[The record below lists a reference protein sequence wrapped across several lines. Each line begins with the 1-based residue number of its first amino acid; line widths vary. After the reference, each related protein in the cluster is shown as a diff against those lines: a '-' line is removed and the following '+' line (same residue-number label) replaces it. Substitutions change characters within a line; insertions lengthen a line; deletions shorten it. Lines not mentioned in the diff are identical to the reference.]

1 MASPYVDHKVRYRF
15 MIEGVLPA
23 LITPFTKDNRVDKE
37 GLRQNIGFLVE
48 NGVSG
53 IVPCGTT
60 GEAATLSI
68 QEHEKVIEYAVEFS
82 TVPVVAGTGS
92 NNTTEALELT
102 KFSQDAGA
110 DAALLITPYYN
121 KPNDR
126 GMLAHFKMIADAVDI
141 PIILYNVP
149 SRTGINLKPELVAE
163 LAKISNIVGIKEASG
178 SLDQITKILELTK
191 GEDFVVLSGD
201 DGLTLPIMALGG
213 VGVISVVANVA
224 PKLVVSMVEAFRKKD
239 MEKARE
245 LHIALAPLIR
255 AVFLETN
262 PIPIKKAVELIG
274 LPAGHLRLPLAAI
287 SEENEKKLKKALN
300 DLNLI

>member
-1 MASPYVDHKVRYRF
+1 M
-15 MIEGVLPA
+15 MNGVLPA
-23 LITPFTKDNRVDKE
+23 LITPFTKDNKIDKQ
-37 GLRQNIGFLVE
+37 GLKQNIGFLIE

-60 GEAATLSI
+60 GESATLSI
-68 QEHEKVIEYAVEFS
+68 KEHEQVIEIAVECS

-92 NNTTEALELT
+92 NNTTEAIELT
-102 KFSQDAGA
+102 RFAKDAGA

-126 GMLAHFKMIADAVDI
+126 GMLAHFKKIANEVDI
-141 PIILYNVP
+141 PMIVYNVP

-163 LAKISNIVGIKEASG
+163 LAKESNIIGIKEASG
-178 SLDQITKILELTK
+178 NLDQVTRIIEMTQD
-191 GEDFVVLSGD
+191 EDFVVFSGD
-201 DGLTLPIMALGG
+201 DGLTLPIMAIGG

-224 PKLVVSMVEAFRKKD
+224 PKLTVSMVEAFQRGD
-239 MEKARE
+239 MDEARR
-245 LHIALAPLIR
+245 LHLALAPLIR

-274 LPAGHLRLPLAAI
+274 LPAGDLRLPLARM
-287 SEENEKKLKKALN
+287 SEDNERKLKAALN
-300 DLNLI
+300 DLHLIKK

>member
-1 MASPYVDHKVRYRF
+1 

-23 LITPFTKDNRVDKE
+23 LITPFTGDNNIDEK
-37 GLRQNIGFLVE
+37 GLQQNIGFLIE

-60 GEAATLSI
+60 GESATLSI
-68 QEHEKVIEYAVEFS
+68 KEHEKVIEIAVECS

-102 KFSQDAGA
+102 RFAKDAGA
-110 DAALLITPYYN
+110 EAVLLITPYYN

-126 GMLAHFKMIADAVDI
+126 GMLAHFKKVAREVDI
-141 PIILYNVP
+141 PMILYNVP

-163 LAKISNIVGIKEASG
+163 LAKESNIIGIKEASG
-178 SLDQITKILELTK
+178 NLEQITRIIEMTQD
-191 GEDFVVLSGD
+191 EDFVVLSGD
-201 DGLTLPIMALGG
+201 DALTLPIMALGG
-213 VGVISVVANVA
+213 RGVISVVANVA
-224 PKLVVSMVEAFRKKD
+224 PKLVVSMVEAFRRGD
-239 MEKARE
+239 MEKARKTH
-245 LHIALAPLIR
+245 LALAPLIR

-274 LPAGHLRLPLAAI
+274 LPAGALRLPLAPI
-287 SEENEKKLKKALN
+287 SEENERKLKAALN
-300 DLNLI
+300 ALHLIK

>member
-1 MASPYVDHKVRYRF
+1 

-23 LITPFTKDNRVDKE
+23 LITPFTKDNKVDKE
-37 GLRQNIGFLVE
+37 GLQQNIGFLIE

-60 GEAATLSI
+60 GEAATLSM
-68 QEHEKVIEYAVEFS
+68 QEHEKVIEYAVECS

-102 KFSQDAGA
+102 RFAQDAGA

-126 GMLAHFKMIADAVDI
+126 GMLNHFKTVADAVDI

-149 SRTGINLKPELVAE
+149 SRTGINLKPELTAE

-178 SLDQITKILELTK
+178 SLDQITRILELTK
-191 GEDFVVLSGD
+191 DEDFVVLSGD
-201 DGLTLPIMALGG
+201 DGLTLPILALGG
-213 VGVISVVANVA
+213 KGVISVVANVA
-224 PKLVVSMVEAFRKKD
+224 PKLMVSMVEAFGRGD
-239 MEKARE
+239 MDEARR
-245 LHIALAPLIR
+245 LHLSLAPLIR

-262 PIPIKKAVELIG
+262 PVPVKKAVELIG
-274 LPAGHLRLPLAAI
+274 LPAGNLRLPLAPMG
-287 SEENEKKLKKALN
+287 EENEKKLRTALN
-300 DLNLI
+300 DLHLIK

>member
-1 MASPYVDHKVRYRF
+1 
-15 MIEGVLPA
+15 MIKGVLPA
-23 LITPFTKDNRVDKE
+23 LITPFTKDNKVDKQ
-37 GLRQNIGFLVE
+37 GLEQNIGFLIE

-60 GEAATLSI
+60 GESATLSI
-68 QEHEKVIEYAVEFS
+68 KEHENVIEIAVDCS
-82 TVPVVAGTGS
+82 TVPVVAGSGS
-92 NNTTEALELT
+92 NNTTEAIELT
-102 KFSQDAGA
+102 RFALDAGA

-126 GMLAHFKMIADAVDI
+126 GMLAHFKKVANEVDI

-163 LAKISNIVGIKEASG
+163 LAKESNIVGIKEASG
-178 SLDQITKILELTK
+178 NLEQVTRIIELTQD
-191 GEDFVVLSGD
+191 EDFVVFSGD

-224 PKLVVSMVEAFRKKD
+224 PKLTVSLVEAFQRGDMAEARK
-239 MEKARE
+239 
-245 LHIALAPLIR
+245 LHLGLAPLIR

-274 LPAGHLRLPLAAI
+274 LPAGHLRLPLAPI
-287 SEENEKKLKKALN
+287 SEDNERKLKAALN
-300 DLNLI
+300 DLGLMPRI

>member
-1 MASPYVDHKVRYRF
+1 
-15 MIEGVLPA
+15 MIQGVLPA
-23 LITPFTKDNRVDKE
+23 IITPFTKDNEIDKE
-37 GLRQNIGFLVE
+37 GLRQNIEFLIE

-68 QEHEKVIEYAVEFS
+68 KEHEKVIEYAVDCS

-102 KFSQDAGA
+102 KFAMDAGA
-110 DAALLITPYYN
+110 DVALMITPYYN
-121 KPNDR
+121 KPNDK
-126 GMLAHFKMIADAVDI
+126 GMLAHFRTVADAVDI

-149 SRTGINLKPELVAE
+149 SRTGINLKPEIVAE
-163 LAKISNIVGIKEASG
+163 LAKVSNIKGIKEASG
-178 SLDQITKILELTK
+178 ILDQITKILELTRD
-191 GEDFVVLSGD
+191 EDFVVLSGD

-213 VGVISVVANVA
+213 KGVISVVANVA
-224 PKLVVSMVEAFRKKD
+224 PKLMVSMVEAFNRGD
-239 MEKARE
+239 MDKARK
-245 LHIALAPLIR
+245 LHLALAPLIR

-274 LPAGHLRLPLAAI
+274 LPAGNLRLPLAPI
-287 SEENEKKLKKALN
+287 SEENEKKLKAALN

>member
-1 MASPYVDHKVRYRF
+1 ML
-15 MIEGVLPA
+15 EGVLPA
-23 LITPFTKDNRVDKE
+23 LITPFTKDDKVDKE
-37 GLRQNIGFLVE
+37 GLERNIAFLIE

-60 GEAATLSI
+60 GESATLSI
-68 QEHEKVIEYAVEFS
+68 KEHEKVIEIAVDCS

-92 NNTTEALELT
+92 NNTTEAIELT
-102 KFSQDAGA
+102 RFAMDAGA

-126 GMLAHFKMIADAVDI
+126 GMLAHFKKVANEVGI
-141 PIILYNVP
+141 PQILYNVP

-163 LAKISNIVGIKEASG
+163 LAKESNIVGIKEASG
-178 SLDQITKILELTK
+178 NLEQVTRIIELTQD
-191 GEDFVVLSGD
+191 EDFVVFSGD

-213 VGVISVVANVA
+213 KGVISVVANVA
-224 PKLVVSMVEAFRKKD
+224 PKLMVSMVEAFQRGDMAEARK
-239 MEKARE
+239 
-245 LHIALAPLIR
+245 LHLVLAPLIR

-274 LPAGHLRLPLAAI
+274 LPAGHLRLPLAPI
-287 SEENEKKLKKALN
+287 SEDNERKLKAALN
-300 DLNLI
+300 DLGLMPRI

>member
-1 MASPYVDHKVRYRF
+1 

-23 LITPFTKDNRVDKE
+23 LITPFTKDNKVDKE
-37 GLRQNIGFLVE
+37 GLEQNIGFLIE

-60 GEAATLSI
+60 GESATLSI
-68 QEHEKVIEYAVEFS
+68 KEHEKVIEIAVDCS

-92 NNTTEALELT
+92 NNTTEAIELT
-102 KFSQDAGA
+102 RFARDADA

-126 GMLAHFKMIADAVDI
+126 GMLAHFKKIANEVDI
-141 PIILYNVP
+141 PQILYNVP

-163 LAKISNIVGIKEASG
+163 LAKESNIVGIKEASG
-178 SLDQITKILELTK
+178 NLEQVTRIIELTQD
-191 GEDFVVLSGD
+191 EDFVVFSGD

-224 PKLVVSMVEAFRKKD
+224 PKLTVSLVEAFQRGD
-239 MEKARE
+239 LAKARK
-245 LHIALAPLIR
+245 LHLSLAPLIR

-274 LPAGHLRLPLAAI
+274 LPAGHLRLPLAPI
-287 SEENEKKLKKALN
+287 SEDNERKLRAALN
-300 DLNLI
+300 DLHLLK

>member
-1 MASPYVDHKVRYRF
+1 
-15 MIEGVLPA
+15 MIHGVLPA
-23 LITPFTKDNRVDKE
+23 LITPFTKDNKVDKE
-37 GLRQNIGFLVE
+37 GLQQNIVFLVE

-60 GEAATLSI
+60 GESATLSI
-68 QEHEKVIEYAVEFS
+68 EEHEKVIEIAIDCS
-82 TVPVVAGTGS
+82 KVPVVAGTGS

-102 KFSQDAGA
+102 RSAMDAGA

-126 GMLAHFKMIADAVDI
+126 GMLAHFKKIANEVDI

-149 SRTGINLKPELVAE
+149 SRTGINLKPEVVAE
-163 LAKISNIVGIKEASG
+163 LAKESNIIGVKEASG
-178 SLDQITKILELTK
+178 NLDQVTRILELTRD
-191 GEDFVVLSGD
+191 EDFEVISGD

-213 VGVISVVANVA
+213 AGVISVVANVA
-224 PKLVVSMVEAFRKKD
+224 PKLTVSLVEAFRKGNI
-239 MEKARE
+239 EEARR
-245 LHIALAPLIR
+245 LHMKLAPLIR

-274 LPAGHLRLPLAAI
+274 LPAGDLRLPLASM
-287 SEENEKKLKKALN
+287 SEDNERKLKTALN
-300 DLNLI
+300 DLHLIK

>member
-1 MASPYVDHKVRYRF
+1 
-15 MIEGVLPA
+15 MIRGVLPA
-23 LITPFTKDNRVDKE
+23 LITPFTKDNKVDKE
-37 GLRQNIGFLVE
+37 GLQQNIGFLIK

-60 GEAATLSI
+60 GESATLSI
-68 QEHEKVIEYAVEFS
+68 EEHETVIEIAIDCS

-102 KFSQDAGA
+102 RSARDAGA

-126 GMLAHFKMIADAVDI
+126 GMLAHFKKIANEVDI

-149 SRTGINLKPELVAE
+149 SRTGINLKPEVVAE
-163 LAKISNIVGIKEASG
+163 LAKESNIIGVKEASG
-178 SLDQITKILELTK
+178 NLDQVTKIIEMTK
-191 GEDFVVLSGD
+191 DEDFEVISGD
-201 DGLTLPIMALGG
+201 DGLTLPIMAIGG
-213 VGVISVVANVA
+213 AGVISVVANVA
-224 PKLVVSMVEAFRKKD
+224 PKLTVLMVEAFRKGN
-239 MEKARE
+239 MEEARR
-245 LHIALAPLIR
+245 LHLKLAPLIR

-274 LPAGHLRLPLAAI
+274 LPAGDLRLPLA
-287 SEENEKKLKKALN
+287 SMSDDNERKLKTALK
-300 DLNLI
+300 DLNLLK